1 LKFNRPFEK
10 YGRRGERAMRL
21 KSMLKRLFDK
31 IVQAGLASVLGGLLL
46 TYFPLDR
53 MTQPTT
59 VKVTQASPEMMQL
72 LRDEHGLMLDFAKEQ
87 VASEKSRGAAD
98 PSGQSDAAEASAGP
112 AAQVTPPQPRPMPV
126 VALAAPK
133 AAAPRSKPPVTS
145 ASIPSAAL
153 SQPPVP
159 ASQPAPA
166 PASQPAPA
174 PASQPAPAPAS
185 QPVPAPASQAAPQP
199 APQPA
204 ARTDD
209 SLLAKTIGIKD
220 QVVSATQRAVSAT
233 IGVIPTWFGSLGDRI
248 GGDGQSPRPPANLV
262 SASWTVPGAIAQ

>member
-1 LKFNRPFEK
+1 LKFSRLFEK
-10 YGRRGERAMRL
+10 YGQRGERAMRL
-21 KSMLKRLFDK
+21 KSLLKRLFDK
-31 IVQAGLASVLGGLLL
+31 IVHDALPAGLASILGGLLL
-46 TYFPLDR
+46 THFNIDR
-53 MTQPTT
+53 VPQPMTI
-59 VKVTQASPEMMQL
+59 KVTQASPEMMQL

-87 VASEKSRGAAD
+87 VASEKTRGAAD
-98 PSGQSDAAEASAGP
+98 ASERSDATETPAAP
-112 AAQVTPPQPRPMPV
+112 AAQVAPTPPRPLPV

-133 AAAPRSKPPVTS
+133 VAAPRSKPAVAS
-145 ASIPSAAL
+145 ASTPSAAP
-153 SQPPVP
+153 SQPPT
-159 ASQPAPA
+159 
-166 PASQPAPA
+166 
-174 PASQPAPAPAS
+174 
-185 QPVPAPASQAAPQP
+185 P
-199 APQPA
+199 APQPLPQGT

>member
-98 PSGQSDAAEASAGP
+98 PIERSDAAEASVGP
-112 AAQVTPPQPRPMPV
+112 AAQVGAPPPRPMPV

-133 AAAPRSKPPVTS
+133 AAAPRTKAPVTS
-145 ASIPSAAL
+145 ASILSAAP
-153 SQPPVP
+153 SQP
-159 ASQPAPA
+159 
-166 PASQPAPA
+166 
-174 PASQPAPAPAS
+174 PAPAS
-185 QPVPAPASQAAPQP
+185 QPVPTPASQPAPQL

-262 SASWTVPGAIAQ
+262 SASWIVPTTGER

>member
-21 KSMLKRLFDK
+21 KSLLKRLFDK
-31 IVQAGLASVLGGLLL
+31 IVHDALPAGLASILGGLLL
-46 TYFPLDR
+46 THFNIDR
-53 MTQPTT
+53 VPQPMT

-87 VASEKSRGAAD
+87 VGSEKSRSAAD
-98 PSGQSDAAEASAGP
+98 PIERGDAAEASAAP
-112 AAQVTPPQPRPMPV
+112 AAQVTPTPPLPRPMPV

-133 AAAPRSKPPVTS
+133 AAAPRSKTPVTG
-145 ASIPSAAL
+145 ASTSAAL
-153 SQPPVP
+153 PSPAPSQP
-159 ASQPAPA
+159 PAPA
-166 PASQPAPA
+166 PQPA
-174 PASQPAPAPAS
+174 
-185 QPVPAPASQAAPQP
+185 

-233 IGVIPTWFGSLGDRI
+233 IGVIPNWFGSLGDRI
-248 GGDGQSPRPPANLV
+248 SGDGQSPRPPANLV
-262 SASWTVPGAIAQ
+262 SASWIMPSAGER

>member
-1 LKFNRPFEK
+1 LNRAQEIRGVAAEIPFSGPAAANNGCLKFNRPFEK

-87 VASEKSRGAAD
+87 VASEKSRTAAD
-98 PSGQSDAAEASAGP
+98 PSGQIDANEAPAAP
-112 AAQVTPPQPRPMPV
+112 AAQVAPTPPRPMPV

-133 AAAPRSKPPVTS
+133 AAAPRSKPPVAS
-145 ASIPSAAL
+145 ASMPLPAP
-153 SQPPVP
+153 SQP
-159 ASQPAPA
+159 PA
-166 PASQPAPA
+166 PASQPAA
-174 PASQPAPAPAS
+174 QS
-185 QPVPAPASQAAPQP
+185 

-204 ARTDD
+204 ARADD

-220 QVVSATQRAVSAT
+220 RVVSATQRAVSAT
-233 IGVIPTWFGSLGDRI
+233 IGVIPTWFGSLGDHI

-262 SASWTVPGAIAQ
+262 SASWIVPGATER